1 MKNSRVEK
9 STGKHVGFVKC
20 IEIERF
26 LYFRANGMGGLR
38 IFASKSNVFLRI
50 PRFLLVGRQ
59 GESSFF

>member
-1 MKNSRVEK
+1 MEKGSVGK
-9 STGKHVGFVKC
+9 STGKHAGFVQC

-38 IFASKSNVFLRI
+38 IFTSKRSVFLRI
-50 PRFLLVGRQ
+50 PRFSLVGRQ